1 MFHSKSIISALKFHI
16 RKKRVIQIIDT
27 RTCMMFVI
35 IFPENLFKQNHI
47 QYCAERYENTI

>member
-16 RKKRVIQIIDT
+16 RKKRVIQII
-27 RTCMMFVI
+27 
-35 IFPENLFKQNHI
+35 ENLFKQNHI